1 MKAFW
6 EKHKKALLRGLLVLL
21 VLWAVWY
28 ARPVDIHFLLGNA
41 APDRTSML
49 VIDCTSP
56 YSRQS
61 RNLDPED
68 DPEAAALT
76 AEVLAELEGLRFHR
90 SPLEPLLRV
99 LPPMGGGSIRHGEDG
114 KKEYDIYFYFYDIRS
129 EEDWDPPWACSAGLT
144 AGPMGPTS
152 ISPSTSPTA
161 TRPAGSWGPPCGNP
175 PSPVIPNRN
184 ILCIKSCL

>member
-41 APDRTSML
+41 APDRTSVL

-68 DPEAAALT
+68 NSEAAALT

-90 SPLEPLLRV
+90 SPLEPLLRI

-129 EEDWDPPWACSAGLT
+129 EEDWDTLLGLQCWIDRWSYGPYLNLPLYVSHGHEAGRKLG
-144 AGPMGPTS
+144 AALWE
-152 ISPSTSPTA
+152 SPFASDS
-161 TRPAGSWGPPCGNP
+161 
-175 PSPVIPNRN
+175 
-184 ILCIKSCL
+184 KS